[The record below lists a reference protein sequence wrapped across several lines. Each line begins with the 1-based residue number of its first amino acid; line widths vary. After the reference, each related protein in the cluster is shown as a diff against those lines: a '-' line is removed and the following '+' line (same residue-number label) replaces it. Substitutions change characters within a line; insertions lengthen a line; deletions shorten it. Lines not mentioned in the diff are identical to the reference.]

1 MPVDTSHLW
10 KQIRLGEDT
19 DLELKE
25 VQFQGRRISA
35 PHCRDLADEFAA
47 FANARGGSLVLGV
60 ADDRTPQ
67 VLTPEQLDMSM
78 DVVSAI
84 CADSIEPALDYDA
97 YRVPCRE
104 GGAWHA

>member
-35 PHCRDLADEFAA
+35 PHRRDLADEFAA

-67 VLTPEQLDMSM
+67 VLTPEQLDMLFEM
-78 DVVSAI
+78 
-84 CADSIEPALDYDA
+84 
-97 YRVPCRE
+97 
-104 GGAWHA
+104 